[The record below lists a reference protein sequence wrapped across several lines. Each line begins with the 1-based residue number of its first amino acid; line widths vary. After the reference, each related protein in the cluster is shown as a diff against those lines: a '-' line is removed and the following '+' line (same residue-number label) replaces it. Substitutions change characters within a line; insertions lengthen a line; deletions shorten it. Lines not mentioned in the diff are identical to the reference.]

1 MGEKI
6 LKSVIELV
14 EANPSVNN
22 RAVFERLW
30 GITEKM
36 IAKIHARFETSL
48 DPCCAS
54 FQDYKTLSQTAG
66 EGSLKAYS
74 GKEID
79 WLIHS
84 YIGSPESSFTNM
96 HITIS
101 LGPQYL
107 VPNFGF
113 ALGTIP
119 DLFLYMDFIPRADLL
134 ADIDYT
140 DKYYEPVNGEYL
152 SLQADKRFKPFIS
165 RDLYTRIAMTPT
177 AVGYCADPDPEVID
191 KIEKIAHE
199 RLDMWLKWVDEAEKT
214 PLEQRPQLMERDQT
228 IRRNICLRDPANNLA
243 ERLFGRETAEQ
254 MVATLWGGNRTLPR
268 PDGN

>member
-1 MGEKI
+1 M
-6 LKSVIELV
+6 
-14 EANPSVNN
+14 
-22 RAVFERLW
+22 
-30 GITEKM
+30 
-36 IAKIHARFETSL
+36 
-48 DPCCAS
+48 
-54 FQDYKTLSQTAG
+54 
-66 EGSLKAYS
+66 
-74 GKEID
+74 
-79 WLIHS
+79 
-84 YIGSPESSFTNM
+84 
-96 HITIS
+96 
-101 LGPQYL
+101 
-107 VPNFGF
+107 
-113 ALGTIP
+113 
-119 DLFLYMDFIPRADLL
+119 
-134 ADIDYT
+134 
-140 DKYYEPVNGEYL
+140 NGEFL

-191 KIEKIAHE
+191 IIEKIAHE